1 MTEGTIE
8 ERIVELQSK
17 KNSLI
22 AGAMGG
28 ASKGALQVNNE
39 NKKSNSQHCVAV
51 KVSRTYKI
59 TSTAS
64 IPLTVWLH
72 VLAMCLEL
80 TPGMC
85 LELTPKLTCH
95 FVCVCAVGCRSREQA
110 ISGCSSLESVDDL
123 HF

>member
-1 MTEGTIE
+1 VTEGTIE

-28 ASKGALQVNNE
+28 ASKGALQVNG
-39 NKKSNSQHCVAV
+39 KKS
-51 KVSRTYKI
+51 RTPNI
-59 TSTAS
+59 VLQSTCHACARS
-64 IPLTVWLH
+64 HLPLVFPLTVWLY
-72 VLAMCLEL
+72 VLAMSLER
-80 TPGMC
+80 TPGMS

-95 FVCVCAVGCRSREQA
+95 SVCLCAVGCRSREQA
-110 ISGCSSLESVDDL
+110 ISGCFSLESVDAI